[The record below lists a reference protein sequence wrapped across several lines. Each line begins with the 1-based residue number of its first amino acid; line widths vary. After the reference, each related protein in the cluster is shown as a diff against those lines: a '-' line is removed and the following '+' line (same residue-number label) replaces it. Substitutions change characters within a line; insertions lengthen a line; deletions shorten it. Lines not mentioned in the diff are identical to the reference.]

1 MNKRVL
7 NGHIYSV
14 LFEPNLNDE
23 LKKFIVDNI
32 KDVGTSER
40 YLLYDIEEIKGVLQG
55 VEDKQIQEAFE
66 ELYKASKEH
75 NFIFIELHNDE
86 SN

>member
-7 NGHIYSV
+7 GGYVYGV

>member
-7 NGHIYSV
+7 GGYVYGV

-23 LKKFIVDNI
+23 LKKFIVNNI